1 MTDGRDYQKATSF
14 DSELPIEETTVPV
27 YQRERL
33 SRTTIDAIKADF
45 HWDMFGR
52 PLVSQLKTGEY
63 EVIDGQHRIV
73 AIDEMWG
80 RELVI
85 PVHVTNRKNLAERA
99 GVFVDTNDNRKAVNA
114 HEIFKAEVY
123 AERAEAVGIKQIADR
138 MNVIISYRSKKSA
151 PNRCGS
157 INQLRALYRYSPEVL
172 EHTFGILNE
181 AWPDDSQRLEAVNL
195 AGVGFFLHTFPDADS
210 ARIVKKLSNHPAGFI
225 VGEVA
230 LIRGYTASTNTIKNP
245 AALVVTKEYNKGL
258 GAKSRVDEL
267 RFMS

>member
-1 MTDGRDYQKATSF
+1 MTTERDYQKASSF

-33 SRTTIDAIKADF
+33 SRKTIQAIKADF

-52 PLVSQLKTGEY
+52 PLVSQLKNGEY
-63 EVIDGQHRIV
+63 EVIDGQHRII
-73 AIDEMWG
+73 ALEEMWG
-80 RELVI
+80 KELVI
-85 PVHVTNRKNLAERA
+85 PVHVTKRKNLADRA
-99 GVFVDTNDNRKAVNA
+99 GVFVDTNGNRKAVNA

-123 AERAEAVGIKQIADR
+123 AERAEAVGIKKIADR
-138 MNVIISYRSKKSA
+138 MNVTLGYRTKKSR

-157 INQLRALYRYSPEVL
+157 INQLRQLYRYNNDVL
-172 EHTFGILNE
+172 ERTLGILSE
-181 AWPDDSQRLEAVNL
+181 AWPEDSQRFEAVNL
-195 AGVGFFLHTFPDADS
+195 AGVGLFLNTFPNADGV
-210 ARIVKKLSNHPAGFI
+210 RLVERLSKHPASVI
-225 VGEVA
+225 SGEVA
-230 LIRGYTASTNTIKNP
+230 VIRGYTASTNTIKNP